1 MLRHVSMRA
10 GATRRDPRRKLAS
23 PQAAVA
29 CSLPRPRRYDV
40 ANKQPASPHILFT
53 TNQKAR
59 VLAVPC
65 EPISIDTFGCHSVT
79 CVDLWLEWR
88 EKVLE
93 FGLQRMPADEA
104 LKRLRI
110 TRKKIRQVPQLAP
123 APAS

>member
-1 MLRHVSMRA
+1 MSSESCWH
-10 GATRRDPRRKLAS
+10 
-23 PQAAVA
+23 
-29 CSLPRPRRYDV
+29 
-40 ANKQPASPHILFT
+40 
-53 TNQKAR
+53 
-59 VLAVPC
+59 
-65 EPISIDTFGCHSVT
+65 HSVT

-110 TRKKIRQVPQLAP
+110 TRKKIRQVSQLAP